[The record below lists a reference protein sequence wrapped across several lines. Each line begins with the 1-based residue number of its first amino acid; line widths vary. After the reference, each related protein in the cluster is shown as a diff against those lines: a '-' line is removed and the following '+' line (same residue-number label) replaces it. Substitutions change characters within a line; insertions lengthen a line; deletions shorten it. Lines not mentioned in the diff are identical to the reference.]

1 MGEVSAGDV
10 RILVLL
16 VEDDDFDTAVEVID
30 LIA

>member
-16 VEDDDFDTAVEVID
+16 VEDDDFDTGVEVID